1 MCLTKCLKS
10 FTIIKQ
16 KYKGEK
22 GMAQQMKEHACGKV
36 YLEKVFHLLKLRD
49 DVKVIDKDSRFNQT
63 ELRLLGEIVAAK
75 YEERRY
81 ISTQLA
87 NHLGITRSAVSQ
99 IVNKLEKEKVVKRV
113 PDEVD
118 KKIAYIEITDEFSGL
133 FKEDLNKAIAFVEII
148 VEKMGEDRFMEMCG
162 LFEEFLRLADG
173 SIKER
178 F

>member
-1 MCLTKCLKS
+1 MYFTKYLKS
-10 FTIIKQ
+10 FTIIRQ
-16 KYKGEK
+16 KHKGEK
-22 GMAQQMKEHACGKV
+22 GMAQQVKEHACGKV
-36 YLEKVFHLLKLRD
+36 YLEKVFHLLKSRD

-75 YEERRY
+75 YEGRRY